1 MRQWKRLI
9 YYLLINILVSAC
21 TVLAVLM
28 IWDRTHTP
36 AALVTPEPTAPII
49 SALSTPAPSQEGVP
63 TTVET
68 LGPTPSPTSKPSPIG
83 DVVEYQ
89 VEFGDT
95 LGQISDRFDV
105 PVEELMRVNQLNDP
119 NSLSMGM
126 VLYIPVTPQ
135 ARPSD
140 TPAPTGTSA
149 PLGTTSPTNPPQET
163 RLIINAVISPGEPAS
178 EHVFKIGRASC
189 RERV

>member
-1 MRQWKRLI
+1 MISQERPAMRQWKRLI

-95 LGQISDRFDV
+95 LGQISDRFD
-105 PVEELMRVNQLNDP
+105 
-119 NSLSMGM
+119 
-126 VLYIPVTPQ
+126 
-135 ARPSD
+135 
-140 TPAPTGTSA
+140 
-149 PLGTTSPTNPPQET
+149 
-163 RLIINAVISPGEPAS
+163 
-178 EHVFKIGRASC
+178 
-189 RERV
+189 